1 MAPEATLPSFLGR
14 CLIGSPVS
22 RIREIQLSF
31 TPLDLL
37 QELLM
42 SAHQA
47 HKFPLEDP
55 VKNYIRALIYYPPV
69 IVALK
74 ISTTAISKETP

>member
-1 MAPEATLPSFLGR
+1 MAPEATLPPFPGWWQ
-14 CLIGSPVS
+14 IVS
-22 RIREIQLSF
+22 SVSSVCEIQMSF

-55 VKNYIRALIYYPPV
+55 VKNLIGKY
-69 IVALK
+69 
-74 ISTTAISKETP
+74 